1 MAHEVV
7 MPQLGLAMEAG
18 RIVAWLKASGE
29 WVHPGQGLIEVES
42 DKTNIEVEAVASGI
56 LQIVTPA
63 GPHEI
68 PVGSVI
74 AYLLADDEALPAT
87 HPTAAAAAAPVHE
100 PAASQAAARAA
111 EAAPAVR
118 DPYVTTPAAADAAPR
133 LPSSPAAR
141 RLARELDLDWTQA
154 TGTGPGGRI
163 KARDVLRLATEKAP
177 APAVPGA
184 VHITISPLARQL
196 AERLGIGLDI
206 LAQRYPGQR
215 IERDDVEATVRA
227 LLQQPVEPAAAQ
239 PAFTRRPLSSLRR
252 LIAERMATSAHTT
265 APVTLI
271 AEVDASELVRLRE
284 ALKQNAPPA
293 PSYNAIL
300 AKITA
305 SALLE
310 HPDLNVTY
318 EDGEIVA
325 WQSVHLGIAVDTA
338 RGLLVPVVRHVEQRS
353 LAALASTLDELLP
366 RAQAGKALPDE
377 LSGGTFT
384 LSNLGAYGV
393 DSFTPIINPPQVA
406 ILGVGRLIRKPVVTG
421 DDRISV
427 RTMLGLSL
435 TFDHRLVDG
444 APAARFLGRIRQFIE
459 SPYLWLTHN
468 NQAAYA

>member
-68 PVGSVI
+68 AVGSVI
-74 AYLLADDEALPAT
+74 AYLLADDEAVPAT
-87 HPTAAAAAAPVHE
+87 HPTAAAAATSADE

-118 DPYVTTPAAADAAPR
+118 DPALAATATASAARR

-163 KARDVLRLATEKAP
+163 KARDVLRLAAEKAP
-177 APAVPGA
+177 APGTA
-184 VHITISPLARQL
+184 HITISPLARQL
-196 AERLGIGLDI
+196 AERLGIGLDV

-215 IERDDVEATVRA
+215 IERDDVEAAVRA
-227 LLQQPVEPAAAQ
+227 LLQRPVEPAAAQ
-239 PAFTRRPLSSLRR
+239 PAFTRRPLSGLRQ
-252 LIAERMATSAHTT
+252 LIAERMAASAHTA

-305 SALLE
+305 TALLE

-338 RGLLVPVVRHVEQRS
+338 RGLVVPVVRHVEQHS
-353 LAALASTLDELLP
+353 LATLAGELDTLLQ

-384 LSNLGAYGV
+384 LTNLGAYGV

-421 DDRISV
+421 DDSLSV